1 MLWWL
6 QWAENIE
13 HGKQQPTVLWKCGV
27 WKRGVAAWH
36 TPKVWSTSN
45 RGMEIWSSEIGL
57 PTSALCD
64 PQQKE
69 VLFVALS
76 LLGRR
81 FSPCN
86 FCPDKEGTLSASFP
100 SEAKSKASFCSY
112 DKAIQKKITPLP
124 RPSHLIEQHLY
135 SSYLLVSQSY
145 PGEDLCLSLLS
156 CPETDWS
163 NHITL
168 SSPACQRTTKCCFV
182 VCLFLLKCH
191 YSLLVTFKNQAIAR
205 SMQLC
210 LLYFR
215 DWFLGFT
222 RISKWLTAVDSLWH
236 CSTEGRLTL

>member
-1 MLWWL
+1 MIPSRKKCFLWPFPCWVEGFIP
-6 QWAENIE
+6 A
-13 HGKQQPTVLWKCGV
+13 
-27 WKRGVAAWH
+27 
-36 TPKVWSTSN
+36 TSVQ
-45 RGMEIWSSEIGL
+45 
-57 PTSALCD
+57 T
-64 PQQKE
+64 
-69 VLFVALS
+69 
-76 LLGRR
+76 RR
-81 FSPCN
+81 A
-86 FCPDKEGTLSASFP
+86 LSASFS

-215 DWFLGFT
+215 D
-222 RISKWLTAVDSLWH
+222 
-236 CSTEGRLTL
+236 